1 MCRICL
7 DPGEYTNPLI
17 TPCKCSGSVKYIH
30 LNCLKTWLAKRLNVV
45 KTQCCV
51 TINWVALSCEMCKAP
66 FRYRIYMDNKK
77 FYTVDIP
84 KPPKPYIIFELMRK
98 QSSSKGKI
106 FHFVS
111 FAEKKK
117 INLGRRKDI
126 DVKISDD
133 ISISRIHASIEF
145 LENERKFILTDN
157 KSKFGT
163 LVLVK
168 RGLICRPQFPGVSI
182 QVGA

>member
-1 MCRICL
+1 
-7 DPGEYTNPLI
+7 
-17 TPCKCSGSVKYIH
+17 
-30 LNCLKTWLAKRLNVV
+30 
-45 KTQCCV
+45 
-51 TINWVALSCEMCKAP
+51 
-66 FRYRIYMDNKK
+66 MDNKK

-84 KPPKPYIIFELMRK
+84 KPSKPYIIFELMRK

-133 ISISRIHASIEF
+133 ISISRIHASI
-145 LENERKFILTDN
+145 
-157 KSKFGT
+157 
-163 LVLVK
+163 
-168 RGLICRPQFPGVSI
+168 
-182 QVGA
+182 